1 MGFSPAGPYSAWMQ
15 AVETQRDANQG
26 FELLD
31 ELGFL
36 PGEVLMLGMS
46 YLGEDFS
53 ESDLAYLENTE
64 PLAKIGNRPGFLC
77 RKPQARDGQWAGRS
91 VCRMA
96 VAVTAADEPE
106 TRGFMG
112 PPGRL

>member
-1 MGFSPAGPYSAWMQ
+1 MR
-15 AVETQRDANQG
+15 T
-26 FELLD
+26 
-31 ELGFL
+31 
-36 PGEVLMLGMS
+36 
-46 YLGEDFS
+46 
-53 ESDLAYLENTE
+53 TE

>member
-1 MGFSPAGPYSAWMQ
+1 MPEIRLTLSAPRWMRGRSLPTGAGIAAGFVALNLSLFVPLYLLI
-15 AVETQRDANQG
+15 AN
-26 FELLD
+26 
-31 ELGFL
+31 
-36 PGEVLMLGMS
+36 
-46 YLGEDFS
+46 
-53 ESDLAYLENTE
+53 E